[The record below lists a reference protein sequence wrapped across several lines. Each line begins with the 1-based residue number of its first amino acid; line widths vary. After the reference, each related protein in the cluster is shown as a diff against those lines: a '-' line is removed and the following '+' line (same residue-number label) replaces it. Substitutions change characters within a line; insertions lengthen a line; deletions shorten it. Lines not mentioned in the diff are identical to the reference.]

1 MSQWVK
7 KSRQKKINNS
17 RQFNLN
23 FPQHAKYSKLVLT
36 HITKIYLISR
46 VYFHFELQVYR
57 CVYFKDVISS
67 VFLLKRK
74 LTLAVTNLK
83 HLSYNYF
90 VSLTL
95 TI

>member
-46 VYFHFELQVYR
+46 VYSHFELKYKCTGVYIQGCYFF
-57 CVYFKDVISS
+57 CVFIEKEVNSS
-67 VFLLKRK
+67 C
-74 LTLAVTNLK
+74 
-83 HLSYNYF
+83 HY
-90 VSLTL
+90 
-95 TI
+95 

>member
-36 HITKIYLISR
+36 HHITKIYLISR
-46 VYFHFELQVYR
+46 VYFHFELKYKCTGVY
-57 CVYFKDVISS
+57 ISRML
-67 VFLLKRK
+67 FLLCF
-74 LTLAVTNLK
+74 
-83 HLSYNYF
+83 Y
-90 VSLTL
+90 
-95 TI
+95 

>member
-36 HITKIYLISR
+36 HHITKIYLISR
-46 VYFHFELQVYR
+46 VYFHFELKYKCTGVCIFQGCYFF
-57 CVYFKDVISS
+57 CVFIEKEVNSS
-67 VFLLKRK
+67 C
-74 LTLAVTNLK
+74 
-83 HLSYNYF
+83 H
-90 VSLTL
+90 
-95 TI
+95 

>member
-23 FPQHAKYSKLVLT
+23 FPQHAKYSRLVLT

-46 VYFHFELQVYR
+46 VYFHFELKYKCTGVY
-57 CVYFKDVISS
+57 ISS
-67 VFLLKRK
+67 VCLLKRK
-74 LTLAVTNLK
+74 LTLAVTIETTQL
-83 HLSYNYF
+83 
-90 VSLTL
+90 
-95 TI
+95 